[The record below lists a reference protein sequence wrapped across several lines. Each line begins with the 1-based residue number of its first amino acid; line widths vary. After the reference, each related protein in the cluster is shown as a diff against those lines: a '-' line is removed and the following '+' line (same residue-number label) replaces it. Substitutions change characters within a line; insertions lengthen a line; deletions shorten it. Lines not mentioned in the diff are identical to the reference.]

1 MKDIFSELCGL
12 LGVSYK
18 DLEDFLKE
26 EGVTV
31 QVKENGKPV
40 VDIENGVN
48 KLKKQEDKYCTNTT
62 KAEDKKWT
70 STCSQNTV
78 KEPVKESIKE
88 PVKTVE
94 TPVFNSVDLKSTTSA
109 DYPTSVELAKG
120 VTLYD
125 GGYFGLQTCVGDKF
139 LITDPVFLN
148 FAKETKDGWCPGITE
163 DQLLAVLLYR
173 FKNNPKKY
181 ELVKKLLW

>member
-1 MKDIFSELCGL
+1 MKDILSELCGL
-12 LGVSYK
+12 LGVSQR

-31 QVKENGKPV
+31 HVKENGKPI

-48 KLKKQEDKYCTNTT
+48 KLDKQGGRSFTRPIIKN
-62 KAEDKKWT
+62 EDKKWT
-70 STCSQNTV
+70 STCSHDV
-78 KEPVKESIKE
+78 KEE

-94 TPVFNSVDLKSTTSA
+94 TPVFNSVDPVETVSENC
-109 DYPTSVELAKG
+109 PTSLEIAKG
-120 VTLYD
+120 VTLYEGD
-125 GGYFGLQTCVGDKF
+125 YFGLQTSVDGKF
-139 LITDPVFLN
+139 LITDPIFFT
-148 FAKETKDGWCPGITE
+148 FAKETKGGWCPGITE